1 MKPQDPGPMRGYQD
15 WKVRNVPVD
24 LARRLK
30 AANAAAGQ
38 TSWTWWIWVAERTV
52 AEYEARIKKGKAS

>member
-30 AANAAAGQ
+30 AANAAAG
-38 TSWTWWIWVAERTV
+38 RLP
-52 AEYEARIKKGKAS
+52 GPGG